1 MKTAGLLLIVAA
13 GLLLGLMAAGG
24 LRRRV
29 STLGQLSRFMVRLAD
44 QIRYT
49 AAPVEE
55 LLTAAESSG
64 EFDGLSM
71 LGHVCSRLRKGERV
85 LAAWEG
91 AVEEDGRDA
100 GLTKADRGAAPR
112 LRQPARPNR
121 RRGTDRQ
128 LPAIWESSRTE
139 ADRGKGSR
147 SGQGASVYDAGLRR
161 RHGFGPSAVVTGAGG

>member
-13 GLLLGLMAAGG
+13 GLLLGLMAAGES
-24 LRRRV
+24 RRRV

-100 GLTKADRGAAPR
+100 GLTKADRELAPAASAASLAEPTSR
-112 LRQPARPNR
+112 DRSPIAGNMGIFSNR
-121 RRGTDRQ
+121 G
-128 LPAIWESSRTE
+128 
-139 ADRGKGSR
+139 
-147 SGQGASVYDAGLRR
+147 
-161 RHGFGPSAVVTGAGG
+161 

>member
-71 LGHVCSRLRKGERV
+71 LGHVCSRLRKGELLRGFGSQLGRTDV
-85 LAAWEG
+85 EG
-91 AVEEDGRDA
+91 QIANCRQYGDLLEQ
-100 GLTKADRGAAPR
+100 R
-112 LRQPARPNR
+112 L
-121 RRGTDRQ
+121 
-128 LPAIWESSRTE
+128 TE
-139 ADRGKGSR
+139 AREAAAAKGR
-147 SGQGASVYDAGLRR
+147 LYMTL
-161 RHGFGPSAVVTGAGG
+161 GFAGGMALALLLL

>member
-29 STLGQLSRFMVRLAD
+29 STLGQLSRFMVD
-44 QIRYT
+44 CGQIRYT

-100 GLTKADRGAAPR
+100 GLTKADRELLRGFGSQLGRTDVEGQIANCRQYGNLLEQR
-112 LRQPARPNR
+112 L
-121 RRGTDRQ
+121 
-128 LPAIWESSRTE
+128 TE
-139 ADRGKGSR
+139 AREAAAAKGR
-147 SGQGASVYDAGLRR
+147 LYMTL
-161 RHGFGPSAVVTGAGG
+161 GFAGGMALALLLL